1 LEALKSYQAGL
12 AIAERLAR
20 TDAGNSDWQRDL
32 SVSNNKIGDV
42 LVRQGNLPEALK
54 SYQAGLAIAERL
66 ARTDAGN
73 SDWQRDLI
81 VSCVKIAEVFPDEAG
96 AMLTRAG
103 AIANRLR
110 DEGRLAAVDAW
121 MPEELARRLAALP
134 EGG

>member
-1 LEALKSYQAGL
+1 MEALKSYQAGL

-20 TDAGNSDWQRDL
+20 TDAGNSDWQR
-32 SVSNNKIGDV
+32 
-42 LVRQGNLPEALK
+42 A
-54 SYQAGLAIAERL
+54 
-66 ARTDAGN
+66 
-73 SDWQRDLI
+73 LI
-81 VSCVKIAEVFPDEAG
+81 VSCVKVAEVFSDEAG

>member
-1 LEALKSYQAGL
+1 L
-12 AIAERLAR
+12 
-20 TDAGNSDWQRDL
+20 
-32 SVSNNKIGDV
+32 
-42 LVRQGNLPEALK
+42 EALK

-81 VSCVKIAEVFPDEAG
+81 VSCVKVAEVFPGQAR

-110 DEGRLAAVDAW
+110 DEGRLAPVDAW
-121 MPEELARRLAALP
+121 MPEDLARRLAALP